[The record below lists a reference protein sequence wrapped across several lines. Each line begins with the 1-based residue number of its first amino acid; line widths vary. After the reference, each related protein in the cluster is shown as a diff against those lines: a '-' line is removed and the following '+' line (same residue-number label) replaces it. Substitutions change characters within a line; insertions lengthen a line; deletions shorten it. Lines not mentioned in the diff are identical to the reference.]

1 MSLQQSKEGFR
12 RLSDSGLI
20 DKLDAKDN
28 QPTLSKVLN
37 YSTILQR
44 AIFLLISKFQLDDN
58 NDEND
63 GTGNKFKSRSNLAT
77 LPVHSLICVNVT
89 ACTIYRRLIL
99 IK

>member
-20 DKLDAKDN
+20 DKLAKYN
-28 QPTLSKVLN
+28 QPALSKVLN

-63 GTGNKFKSRSNLAT
+63 GTGNKFKS
-77 LPVHSLICVNVT
+77 
-89 ACTIYRRLIL
+89 
-99 IK
+99 

>member
-63 GTGNKFKSRSNLAT
+63 GTGNKFKSRSNLPT
-77 LPVHSLICVNVT
+77 LPVHSPICVNVT
-89 ACTIYRRLIL
+89 ACTIYR
-99 IK
+99 